1 MQPEGI
7 QTTRCA
13 PLLGQYSCE
22 YSWLWFVEVLMKGIN
37 INDGEGWVFTLDHQQ
52 KGLILAI
59 NDQVSKARQN
69 IGCMPVKILFF
80 LSSKC

>member
-1 MQPEGI
+1 
-7 QTTRCA
+7 
-13 PLLGQYSCE
+13 
-22 YSWLWFVEVLMKGIN
+22 MKGIN

-69 IGCMPVKILFF
+69 IGCMPGIFSLYITIERTTVREA
-80 LSSKC
+80 SRS